1 MRLLS
6 RAGSARDLGTAAEQR
21 AASAEDRAL
30 VGRLLARDQQAF
42 ASLVSS
48 HHQSLIRLAAVF
60 VRNPATAEEVAQET
74 WSRVLAGLARFGG
87 RSSLRAWIFQIC
99 TNCAMSRGARE
110 ARSMP
115 FSALGNP
122 DEAAV
127 DPQRFE
133 PDGHWADPPH
143 RWQAD
148 TPEQILQRAEAMAC
162 VERALNDLPPAQ
174 RAVVLL
180 RDVEGVD
187 AAEACAIL
195 EVSESNQ
202 RVLLHRGRSRIR
214 RELERLLAAE

>member
-21 AASAEDRAL
+21 AASAEDR
-30 VGRLLARDQQAF
+30 
-42 ASLVSS
+42 
-48 HHQSLIRLAAVF
+48 
-60 VRNPATAEEVAQET
+60 
-74 WSRVLAGLARFGG
+74 
-87 RSSLRAWIFQIC
+87 
-99 TNCAMSRGARE
+99 
-110 ARSMP
+110 
-115 FSALGNP
+115 
-122 DEAAV
+122 
-127 DPQRFE
+127 E

-214 RELERLLAAE
+214 SELEKLLAAE